1 MEGGSP
7 RTPALAD
14 IRIAHMAF
22 IMPFEVHFIAL
33 FFLLSFGASALLS
46 AYDRQFRPLVPLL
59 VFWMV
64 IVGTRS
70 MEIRLRPEVLSA
82 RRKEDALTD

>member
-1 MEGGSP
+1 VLTLLCLFP
-7 RTPALAD
+7 YVLA
-14 IRIAHMAF
+14 RKL
-22 IMPFEVHFIAL
+22 MPFEVHFIAL

-70 MEIRLRPEVLSA
+70 MEIRLRPEVLRA